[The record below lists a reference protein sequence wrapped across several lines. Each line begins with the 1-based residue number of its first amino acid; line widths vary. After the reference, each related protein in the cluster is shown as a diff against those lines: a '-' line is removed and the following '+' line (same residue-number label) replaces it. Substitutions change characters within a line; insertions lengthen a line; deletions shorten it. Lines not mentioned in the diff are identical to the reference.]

1 MYPSYDCKKCHQLY
15 IVSSVLD
22 FDGAGSFLEAR
33 YSLWVKRKPLVENP
47 KLQENF
53 RPNLRQK
60 FSRKTKV
67 AVAL

>member
-1 MYPSYDCKKCHQLY
+1 MFFMFFN
-15 IVSSVLD
+15 V
-22 FDGAGSFLEAR
+22 FAWAGSFLEAR